1 MKKKKRKSPRHR
13 TRRWRLCVIGCLILL
28 LSARLALFGVK
39 KVENALYPIK
49 YSEFVE
55 YYADKYE
62 LDPLLVYAIIRTES
76 GFDPAAHSN
85 ADAIGLMQIT
95 ETAFHWLRAKIA
107 PGEELTFES
116 PTSALAV
123 ITGPAV
129 WNDMITI
136 YPLLRHPIFQDGQR

>member
-1 MKKKKRKSPRHR
+1 MEKKKRKSPRHR
-13 TRRWRLCVIGCLILL
+13 ARRWRLCVIGCLILL

-107 PGEELTFES
+107 PGE
-116 PTSALAV
+116 
-123 ITGPAV
+123 
-129 WNDMITI
+129 
-136 YPLLRHPIFQDGQR
+136 